1 MGLLGSSGGYPVA
14 SVTDDLLTHVDAA
27 TAPITPAT
35 QADSLGDGERALV
48 HVRPYADSDG
58 FESAVEFARALYQS
72 PSAATGGQSVEALEW
87 WFSGGQLGQRFCT
100 TTPGEFDQDV
110 SSHYANSS
118 VHTPDRTFLDLQS
131 DEYVACVRFHLQQDC
146 AFPIAHQNTRLD
158 ALATDPY
165 KQLASALVGPDDTR
179 ALVQCVF
186 SPVDKHTWYQRGL
199 LASLRSND
207 VDDMAE
213 RRKEGKVKGQIN
225 PTIVES
231 AADKKAAK
239 DMQRQVGRP
248 AFQTAV
254 RMVVTAPTKHAVQER
269 MADLVGAVEEFDY
282 STTEQAFY
290 AEPLSGRALIDGIAA
305 AAGREL
311 FTQGRLKRTLFGR
324 ERVLTDEELA
334 GLVHLPNRE
343 INAPLL
349 DWERMES
356 GAGTPG
362 AKGQF
367 ASKPPDPSAAPA
379 QPTAAP
385 TESQPVDGASP
396 SAESGQ
402 QQPQHASQAESGM
415 ETVPADERATDAE
428 SAEYAEQKGGSEDV

>member
-1 MGLLGSSGGYPVA
+1 MGLLGSSGGYPVT
-14 SVTDDLLTHVDAA
+14 SVSDDLLTHVDAA
-27 TAPITPAT
+27 TDPITPAT
-35 QADSLGDGERALV
+35 QSDSLDDGERALV
-48 HVRPYADSDG
+48 HVRPFGDSDG
-58 FESAVEFARALYQS
+58 FDSAAEFVSALYQS

-87 WFSGGQLGQRFCT
+87 WFNDGQLGQRFCT
-100 TTPGEFDQDV
+100 PTPGDFEQDV

-118 VHTPDRTFLDLQS
+118 VHTPDQTFLDLQS
-131 DEYVACVRFHLQQDC
+131 DEYVGCVRFHLQKDC
-146 AFPIAHQNTRLD
+146 AFPIAHQNTKLDVLD
-158 ALATDPY
+158 ADPY

-186 SPVDKHTWYQRGL
+186 QPVDKHTWYQRGL
-199 LASLRSND
+199 LASLRNSG

-248 AFQTAV
+248 AFQTSV

-290 AEPLSGRALIDGIAA
+290 PEPLSGRALIDGIAA
-305 AAGREL
+305 TARREL
-311 FTQGRLKRTLFGR
+311 STQGRIKRTLFGR
-324 ERVLTDEELA
+324 ETVLTDEELA

-367 ASKPPDPSAAPA
+367 ASKSGDPSAAPT
-379 QPTAAP
+379 QPTAASS
-385 TESQPVDGASP
+385 ESQSANGASP
-396 SAESGQ
+396 SVEKGQ
-402 QQPQHASQAESGM
+402 QHPQHAAQAESGM
-415 ETVPADERATDAE
+415 ETAPMDEHPNDAE
-428 SAEYAEQKGGSEDV
+428 SGEDVGQTGGVEDD